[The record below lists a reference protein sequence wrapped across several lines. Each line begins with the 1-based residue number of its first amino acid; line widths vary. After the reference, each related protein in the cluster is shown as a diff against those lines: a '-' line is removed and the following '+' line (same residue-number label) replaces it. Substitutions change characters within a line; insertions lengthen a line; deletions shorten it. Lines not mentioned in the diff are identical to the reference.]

1 MGFQYTPQLREHMK
15 RKGRTTVLVELVEIA
30 HTDLDVTEFN
40 VRLADEKTKEHFLTK
55 KRYRRLET
63 AEGDVLLPPFPL
75 ELADTVTFGLKS
87 FLGFKYLT
95 CQGIKV

>member
-30 HTDLDVTEFN
+30 HTDLDVTEFH

>member
-1 MGFQYTPQLREHMK
+1 MEFYYTPELREHMK
-15 RKGRTTVLVELVEIA
+15 KRGRTTVLVELVEIN
-30 HTDLDVTEFN
+30 HTDLDVTEFHI
-40 VRLADEKTKEHFLTK
+40 RLADEKMKEHFLTK
-55 KRYRRLET
+55 KRYRRVAS
-63 AEGDVLLPPFPL
+63 AEGEVLLPPLPL

>member
-15 RKGRTTVLVELVEIA
+15 KRGRTTVLGELVEIA
-30 HTDLDVTEFN
+30 HTDLDVTEFH

>member
-1 MGFQYTPQLREHMK
+1 MEFQYTPQLREHMK
-15 RKGRTTVLVELVEIA
+15 KRGRTTVLVELVEGNN
-30 HTDLDVTEFN
+30 TDLDVTEFH
-40 VRLADEKTKEHFLTK
+40 VRLADEKTKEHFLAK
-55 KRYRRLET
+55 KRYRRVET
-63 AEGDVLLPPFPL
+63 REGDVLLPPLPL

>member
-1 MGFQYTPQLREHMK
+1 MEFQYTPQLLEHMK
-15 RKGRTTVLVELVEIA
+15 KKGRTTVLVELVEIN
-30 HTDLDVTEFN
+30 HTDLDVTEFH

-55 KRYRRLET
+55 KRYRRVET

-75 ELADTVTFGLKS
+75 KVEDTVTIGLKS
-87 FLGFKYLT
+87 FLGFKHLT